1 MRADDRRA
9 CGEAADVLNSGGVI
23 IYPTETLYGIGAL
36 ATSESA
42 VEGVF
47 RSKESG
53 GKPIPVLVRDFDM
66 MGEYALLPPA
76 AERLARE
83 FLPGPLTLVLRGRGR
98 GRGGLAGLVSAGTGN
113 VAVRIS
119 ANEFVKRLFEVVDSP
134 ITSTSA
140 NVSGGANIYSIT
152 ELIELFS
159 ARVDLIVDSG
169 NIPISKG
176 STVIDMTSASP
187 LLLREGDIPFSD
199 IKEFLSW

>member
-1 MRADDRRA
+1 M
-9 CGEAADVLNSGGVI
+9 LNSGGI
-23 IYPTETLYGIGAL
+23 ILYPTETLYGLGAL
-36 ATSESA
+36 ATSERA

-47 RSKESG
+47 RCKESG
-53 GKPIPVLVRDFDM
+53 GKPIPVLVRDLDM
-66 MGEYALLPPA
+66 MGEYALLSPA
-76 AERLARE
+76 AERVARE
-83 FLPGPLTLVLRGRGR
+83 FLPGPLTLVLR

-119 ANEFVKRLFEVVDSP
+119 ANEFVKGLFEAVDFP

-140 NVSGGANIYSIT
+140 NVSGGANIYGIM

-159 ARVDLIVDSG
+159 TRVDLVVDSG

-199 IKEFLSW
+199 IKEFVSW